1 MKATPFEFRFRFLI
15 HAAIFILAFNA
26 PWNRWL
32 HLDSAGP
39 NAHVWGTLAAHLAM
53 LKPGVI
59 GIAVAFNLLIIAG
72 ALCALA
78 SASLRTWASA
88 YMGASTVH
96 SAAMHGDAVV
106 AAGPYRY
113 FRNPLY
119 VAIFIHTFALA
130 LLMPPSGA
138 IFCIIVI
145 GLFELRLI
153 FGEEAFLTAKLGEPY
168 LAYCARVPRLI
179 PALTPRVPASSTRP
193 NWLIAALSESYMWG
207 AFLVFTIAGF
217 RYNATLIMQGIL
229 IALGVS
235 IVIRAFLPK
244 R

>member
-32 HLDSAGP
+32 HIDSAGP
-39 NAHVWGTLAAHLAM
+39 NAHAWGTFAAHLSM
-53 LKPGVI
+53 IKPGFI
-59 GIAVAFNLLIIAG
+59 GIAAAFNLLIIGG
-72 ALCALA
+72 ALCALV
-78 SASLRTWASA
+78 SALLRTWASA

-96 SAAMHGDAVV
+96 SASMHGDAVV

-119 VAIFIHTFALA
+119 VGIFIHTFALA

-138 IFCIIVI
+138 VFCILAV

-168 LAYCARVPRLI
+168 LAYCARVPRLF
-179 PALTPRVPASSTRP
+179 PALTPRVPASPTRP
-193 NWLIAALSESYMWG
+193 HWLLAFLSESYMWG
-207 AFLVFTIAGF
+207 AFLVFATVSY